1 MTPSQLKKKMERMRK
16 LFNKAED
23 LLNTIPNGLQGE
35 LAEYHN
41 EDYSLQ
47 HCIRWGLQGSE
58 ELRDNAK
65 KVIRIANENGSN
77 NE

>member
-1 MTPSQLKKKMERMRK
+1 MTPAQLKKKMERMRK
-16 LFNKAED
+16 YFNKAED
-23 LLNTIPNGLQGE
+23 LLNTIPNGLQEE
-35 LAEYHN
+35 LADYHN
-41 EDYSLQ
+41 ECYSLQ
-47 HCIRWGLQGSE
+47 HCIRWGLQASE